1 MPLEIQCKQEAA
13 LLIQQLPKTWLLCL
27 PLRLAHTL
35 LPHSTP
41 HSIHSYTTYN
51 TIRHTRR
58 EENKLQAK
66 IEESQLWLGFAESLS
81 HYSLCITSHV
91 FIWRPSSVFPPPPFF
106 ALEGQAGMWVI
117 NGPFM
122 VSIAASE
129 LQFDQS
135 RRNAAEDLSWHLGL
149 FLIHLLWMQ
158 RLILSK
164 DEESCW
170 TGFIYFFYLSPSPR

>member
-1 MPLEIQCKQEAA
+1 MISHIKHRKKGKIENQTKDLWCWATVPLEIQCKQEAA

-91 FIWRPSSVFPPPPFF
+91 FIWRPSSVFPPPLLCF
-106 ALEGQAGMWVI
+106 GR
-117 NGPFM
+117 
-122 VSIAASE
+122 S
-129 LQFDQS
+129 
-135 RRNAAEDLSWHLGL
+135 SWHVGDK
-149 FLIHLLWMQ
+149 WPVYGQ
-158 RLILSK
+158 YCGVGAPVRSV
-164 DEESCW
+164 
-170 TGFIYFFYLSPSPR
+170 TA